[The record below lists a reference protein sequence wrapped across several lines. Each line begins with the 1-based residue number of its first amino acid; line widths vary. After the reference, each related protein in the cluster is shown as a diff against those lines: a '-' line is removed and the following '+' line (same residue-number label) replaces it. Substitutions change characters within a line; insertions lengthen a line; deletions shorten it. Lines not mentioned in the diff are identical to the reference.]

1 MGWVGGWGRA
11 VGGTVEP
18 GRGEMGSAEGRG
30 GRFRA
35 LGRRMEGRAADAVGW
50 GGQQDGGA
58 IEDLAKE
65 LAVG

>member
-1 MGWVGGWGRA
+1 M
-11 VGGTVEP
+11 EP

-35 LGRRMEGRAADAVGW
+35 LGRRMEGRAADAVGG